1 MDVLRTPEHRFAD
14 VPGYDHPPRY
24 VEVDAGDGSPRVRM
38 AYVDVGEAAAP
49 VCLML
54 HGEPSWGFLYRRV
67 VDAVVAAGYRA
78 VVPDLIGFGRSDKP
92 ADPQDYT
99 YARHVAWVRSFLHEL
114 ALSGVTLLCQDW
126 GGLIGLRI
134 VGQQPERFAA
144 VVAANTFLPVGAPA
158 PQAFLDWQRFS
169 QGAHPFP
176 VGFVLQNATETTL
189 PPQVVAAYEAPFPDE
204 SFTAG
209 ARRFPMLVPTE
220 PDDPGA
226 VDNREAWPGLAAFDR
241 PFVTA
246 FSDGD
251 PVTRGG
257 DRVLQERVAGAAGQ
271 PHVVLAGGG
280 HFLQEDVGPQLAEV
294 VVATLRRA
302 GAAGAST
309 GNAGTPPAV

>member
-24 VEVDAGDGSPRVRM
+24 VEVDAGDGSPPVRM
-38 AYVDVGEAAAP
+38 AHVDAGEAGAP

-67 VDAVVAAGYRA
+67 VDAVVDAGYRA

-99 YARHVAWVRSFLHEL
+99 YARHVAWVRSFLDEV

-126 GGLIGLRI
+126 GGLIGLRL

-169 QGAHPFP
+169 QEAHPFP

-189 PPQVVAAYEAPFPDE
+189 PPEVVAAYEAPFPDE

-209 ARRFPMLVPTE
+209 ARRFPMLVPIA

-226 VDNREAWPGLAAFDR
+226 IANREAWPGLAAFDR

-302 GAAGAST
+302 GGAGAST
-309 GNAGTPPAV
+309 GNAGPPPAV

>member
-1 MDVLRTPEHRFAD
+1 
-14 VPGYDHPPRY
+14 
-24 VEVDAGDGSPRVRM
+24 M

-169 QGAHPFP
+169 QEAHPFP

>member
-1 MDVLRTPEHRFAD
+1 
-14 VPGYDHPPRY
+14 
-24 VEVDAGDGSPRVRM
+24 
-38 AYVDVGEAAAP
+38 
-49 VCLML
+49 
-54 HGEPSWGFLYRRV
+54 

-99 YARHVAWVRSFLHEL
+99 YARHVAWVRSFLDEV

>member
-1 MDVLRTPEHRFAD
+1 MEVLRTPEHRFAD

-24 VEVDAGDGSPRVRM
+24 VEVDAGDGSAPVRM
-38 AYVDVGEAAAP
+38 AYVDVGEAGAP

-169 QGAHPFP
+169 QEAHPFP